1 MADHEK
7 KIIKALFEIEGLA
20 EELDQTLDKMD
31 GEDSK
36 VKKFIE
42 QEKAIRKIK
51 KIAKEY
57 AIIDKEE
64 ASECKE
70 CARKLSADVKGQE
83 KALEDIAKEA
93 EKLDGELD
101 KVTDDDS
108 KVKSFI
114 LQKKVMHRVKKIL
127 HDVGLM
133 EDYAEDEAD
142 MLL

>member
-7 KIIKALFEIEGLA
+7 KIITALFEIEGLA
-20 EELDQTLDKMD
+20 EELDLTLDKMD
-31 GEDSK
+31 EEDSK

-42 QEKAIRKIK
+42 QEKAIHKIK

-57 AIIDKEE
+57 AVIDKEE
-64 ASECKE
+64 AKECKE
-70 CARKLSADVKGQE
+70 CARKLTADVKGQE

-101 KVTDDDS
+101 KVSDDDG

-127 HDVGLM
+127 KDVGLM
-133 EDYAEDEAD
+133 EDYTDDEIEN
-142 MLL
+142 L